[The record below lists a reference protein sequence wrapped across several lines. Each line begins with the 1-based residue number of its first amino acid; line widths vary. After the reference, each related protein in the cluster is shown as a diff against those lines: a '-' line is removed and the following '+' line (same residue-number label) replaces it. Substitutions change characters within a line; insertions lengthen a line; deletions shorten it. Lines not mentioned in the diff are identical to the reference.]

1 VQIQWAKGLRVPD
14 RLEPLAQA
22 TLGEALR
29 NAIRHARPTSIDVR
43 VESVDDT
50 FILEVVNDGVR
61 EGPGSTAT
69 GMGLRLASLEALQ
82 FGGVVEFGAHEK
94 GGWRTRL
101 VVPL

>member
-1 VQIQWAKGLRVPD
+1 GIEVPD

-29 NAIRHARPTSIDVR
+29 NSIRHAKPAQIEIR
-43 VESVDDT
+43 VETPDDT
-50 FILEVVNDGVR
+50 FILEVVNDGAR
-61 EGPGSTAT
+61 DGTTGT

-82 FGGVVEFGAHEK
+82 FGGVVEFGPSPPDR
-94 GGWRTRL
+94 WRTRL